1 MYNTTQI
8 CFQRDY
14 HIEEALEN
22 ISNSSSI
29 TQLSDEDL
37 EDDIVEDIEGATN
50 TVTVPITICLMIMI
64 G

>member
-1 MYNTTQI
+1 MYKILI

-22 ISNSSSI
+22 ISNSSSSS
-29 TQLSDEDL
+29 QLSDEDL
-37 EDDIVEDIEGATN
+37 EDDNVEDVEGATN